1 MRDMF
6 VRTRFGIPAFWQIAA
21 GVVVLLGAIALVV
34 VASIS
39 NITWLLAAG
48 MVLIVVAGAGIAFGV
63 TAINQAED
71 TARQQRQADLTGE
84 AVARSLRQ
92 GTQDR

>member
-1 MRDMF
+1 MF

-34 VASIS
+34 VASLG
-39 NITWLLAAG
+39 NITWLLAIG
-48 MVLIVVAGAGIAFGV
+48 MVLIVVAGAAIAFGV
-63 TAINQAED
+63 SAIDRAED

-84 AVARSLRQ
+84 AVARSLRP
-92 GTQDR
+92 GTRDH

>member
-1 MRDMF
+1 MF

-34 VASIS
+34 VASL
-39 NITWLLAAG
+39 NDTTWLLAVG
-48 MVLIVVAGAGIAFGV
+48 MVLVVAAGAAIAFGV
-63 TAINQAED
+63 AAINQAED
-71 TARQQRQADLTGE
+71 VARQKRQADLTGE

>member
-1 MRDMF
+1 MF

-21 GVVVLLGAIALVV
+21 GVIVLLGAIALVV
-34 VASIS
+34 VAAMG
-39 NITWLLAAG
+39 NINWLLFIG
-48 MVLIVVAGAGIAFGV
+48 MLLIVAAAAAIVVGV
-63 TAINQAED
+63 NAVNQAEE

>member
-1 MRDMF
+1 MRSMF
-6 VRTRFGIPAFWQIAA
+6 VRTRFGMPAFWQIAA

-34 VASIS
+34 IAAM
-39 NITWLLAAG
+39 NDTTWLLAIG
-48 MVLIVVAGAGIAFGV
+48 MLLIVAAGAAVVVGV
-63 TAINQAED
+63 TAISHAED

>member
-1 MRDMF
+1 MF
-6 VRTRFGIPAFWQIAA
+6 VRTRFGMPAFWQIAA

-34 VASIS
+34 VAAMG
-39 NITWLLAAG
+39 NIDWLLFAG
-48 MVLIVVAGAGIAFGV
+48 MVLIVAAGAAIVFGV
-63 TAINQAED
+63 AAISQAED

>member
-1 MRDMF
+1 MF

-34 VASIS
+34 AAAMSDT
-39 NITWLLAAG
+39 TWLLAVG
-48 MVLIVVAGAGIAFGV
+48 MVLVVAAGAAIAFGV
-63 TAINQAED
+63 TTINQAED
-71 TARQQRQADLTGE
+71 AARQKRQADLTGE

>member
-1 MRDMF
+1 MF

-34 VASIS
+34 VASLG
-39 NITWLLAAG
+39 NITWLLAIG
-48 MVLIVVAGAGIAFGV
+48 MALVVVAGAAIAFGV
-63 TAINQAED
+63 TAIERAGD

-84 AVARSLRQ
+84 AVARSLRR
-92 GTQDR
+92 GTQDH

>member
-1 MRDMF
+1 M
-6 VRTRFGIPAFWQIAA
+6 RTRFGIPAFWQIAA

-34 VASIS
+34 VASMS
-39 NITWLLAAG
+39 NITWLLAIG
-48 MVLIVVAGAGIAFGV
+48 MVLIVASGAAIAFGV
-63 TAINQAED
+63 SAVNQAEE

-84 AVARSLRQ
+84 AVARSLRR